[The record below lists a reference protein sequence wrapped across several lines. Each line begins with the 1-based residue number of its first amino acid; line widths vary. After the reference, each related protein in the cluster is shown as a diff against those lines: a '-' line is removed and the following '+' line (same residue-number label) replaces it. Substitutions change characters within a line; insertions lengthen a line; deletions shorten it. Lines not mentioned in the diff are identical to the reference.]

1 MTTTTDLQRHRR
13 RSGASESPS
22 GPAGDVIAWAAMTFP
37 GRLAVAASM
46 QDGVLPHLA
55 SRFAPDAD
63 VLFLDTGYH
72 FAETLEHARRGGGAG
87 IGCGCLHVRPVQ
99 TVAEQDAQYG
109 AQAARPR
116 PEPVLRAA
124 QDGTARRRA
133 RPATTPGSTGCAAST
148 HPPERTRR
156 SWALTRSA
164 TWSRSARWRAWSD
177 EDLNELH
184 LRPRGHGQSAA
195 PTQGYPSIGCAPCTR
210 AVAPGADP
218 RSGRWAAFD
227 KTECGIHL

>member
-1 MTTTTDLQRHRR
+1 M
-13 RSGASESPS
+13 
-22 GPAGDVIAWAAMTFP
+22 IAWAAAAFP

-72 FAETLEHARRGGGAG
+72 FAETLQTRVDVAERYR
-87 IGCGCLHVRPVQ
+87 LRVLDVRPVQ
-99 TVAEQDAQYG
+99 TVTEQDAQYG
-109 AQAARPR
+109 ARLYDRDPNLCCALRKTAPLDAALGGYDAWINGVRRVDAPTR
-116 PEPVLRAA
+116 ANTPVVGYDEKRDMVKISPLA
-124 QDGTARRRA
+124 
-133 RPATTPGSTGCAAST
+133 
-148 HPPERTRR
+148 
-156 SWALTRSA
+156 
-164 TWSRSARWRAWSD
+164 AWSD
-177 EDLNELH
+177 EDLEDYIFAHEVIVNPL
-184 LRPRGHGQSAA
+184 LR
-195 PTQGYPSIGCAPCTR
+195 QGYPSIGCAPCTR

>member
-1 MTTTTDLQRHRR
+1 MTATTDLRVVAAEAADRFVD
-13 RSGASESPS
+13 
-22 GPAGDVIAWAAMTFP
+22 GPAADVIAWAAATFP

-72 FAETLEHARRGGGAG
+72 FAETLQTRNEVAERYRLRVLDVVPA
-87 IGCGCLHVRPVQ
+87 Q

-109 AQAARPR
+109 ARLHDRDPNLCCALRKTAPLDAALGRYDAWINGLRRVDAPTR
-116 PEPVLRAA
+116 ADTPVVAYDEKRSMVKISPLAA
-124 QDGTARRRA
+124 WT
-133 RPATTPGSTGCAAST
+133 
-148 HPPERTRR
+148 
-156 SWALTRSA
+156 
-164 TWSRSARWRAWSD
+164 D
-177 EDLNELH
+177 EDMDNYIFAHEVIVNPL
-184 LRPRGHGQSAA
+184 LR
-195 PTQGYPSIGCAPCTR
+195 QGYPSIGCAPCTR

-218 RSGRWAAFD
+218 RSGRWAGFD

>member
-1 MTTTTDLQRHRR
+1 MTATTDLRAIAAEAAQRF
-13 RSGASESPS
+13 AN

-55 SRFAPDAD
+55 SRFAPHAD

-72 FAETLEHARRGGGAG
+72 FAETLQTRVEVAERYR
-87 IGCGCLHVRPVQ
+87 LRVLDVRPVQ
-99 TVAEQDAQYG
+99 TVTEQDAQYG
-109 AQAARPR
+109 AQLHDRDPNLCCALRKTAPLDAALGRYDAWINGLRRVDAPTR
-116 PEPVLRAA
+116 ANTPVVDYDEKREIVKISPLA
-124 QDGTARRRA
+124 
-133 RPATTPGSTGCAAST
+133 
-148 HPPERTRR
+148 
-156 SWALTRSA
+156 
-164 TWSRSARWRAWSD
+164 AWSD
-177 EDLNELH
+177 EDLENYIFAHEVIVNPL
-184 LRPRGHGQSAA
+184 LR
-195 PTQGYPSIGCAPCTR
+195 QGYLSIGCAPCTR

>member
-1 MTTTTDLQRHRR
+1 MTATTDLRATAAEAAERL
-13 RSGASESPS
+13 AD
-22 GPAGDVIAWAAMTFP
+22 GPAGEVIAWAAAAFP

-72 FAETLEHARRGGGAG
+72 FAETLQTRVEVAERYR
-87 IGCGCLHVRPVQ
+87 LRVLDVRPVH
-99 TVAEQDAQYG
+99 TVTEQDAQYG
-109 AQAARPR
+109 ARLYDRDPNLCCALRKTAPLDAALGGYDAWINGVRRVDAPTR
-116 PEPVLRAA
+116 ANTPVVGYDEKRDMVKISPLA
-124 QDGTARRRA
+124 
-133 RPATTPGSTGCAAST
+133 
-148 HPPERTRR
+148 
-156 SWALTRSA
+156 
-164 TWSRSARWRAWSD
+164 AWSD
-177 EDLNELH
+177 EDLEDYIFAHEVIVNPL
-184 LRPRGHGQSAA
+184 LR
-195 PTQGYPSIGCAPCTR
+195 QGYPSIGCAPCTR

>member
-1 MTTTTDLQRHRR
+1 MTATTDLRAIATEAAERF
-13 RSGASESPS
+13 ED

-72 FAETLEHARRGGGAG
+72 FAETLQTRVEVAERYR
-87 IGCGCLHVRPVQ
+87 LRVLDVRPVQ
-99 TVAEQDAQYG
+99 TVPEQDTQYG
-109 AQAARPR
+109 ARLHDRDPNLCCALRKTAPLDAALGSYDAWINGLRRVDAPTR
-116 PEPVLRAA
+116 ANTPVVDYDEKRDIVKISPLA
-124 QDGTARRRA
+124 
-133 RPATTPGSTGCAAST
+133 
-148 HPPERTRR
+148 
-156 SWALTRSA
+156 
-164 TWSRSARWRAWSD
+164 AWSD
-177 EDLNELH
+177 EDLENYIFAHEVIVNPL
-184 LRPRGHGQSAA
+184 LR
-195 PTQGYPSIGCAPCTR
+195 QGYPSIGCAPCTR

>member
-1 MTTTTDLQRHRR
+1 MTSTRIDLRAVAAAAAQRF
-13 RSGASESPS
+13 AD
-22 GPAGDVIAWAAMTFP
+22 GPAADVIAWAASTFP

-72 FAETLEHARRGGGAG
+72 FAQTLQTRVEVAQRYR
-87 IGCGCLHVRPVQ
+87 LRVLDVRPVQ

-109 AQAARPR
+109 PQLHDRDPNLCCALRKTAPLDDALGSYEAWINGLRHVDAPTR
-116 PEPVLRAA
+116 AHTPVVDYDEKRDMVKISPLA
-124 QDGTARRRA
+124 
-133 RPATTPGSTGCAAST
+133 
-148 HPPERTRR
+148 
-156 SWALTRSA
+156 
-164 TWSRSARWRAWSD
+164 AWSD
-177 EDLNELH
+177 EDIENYIFAHEVIVNPL
-184 LRPRGHGQSAA
+184 LR
-195 PTQGYPSIGCAPCTR
+195 QGYPSIGCAPCTR

-218 RSGRWAAFD
+218 RSGRWAGFD

>member
-1 MTTTTDLQRHRR
+1 MTTTTDLRVIAAEAAERF
-13 RSGASESPS
+13 AN
-22 GPAGDVIAWAAMTFP
+22 GPAGDVIAWAATTFP

-72 FAETLEHARRGGGAG
+72 FAETLQTRVEVAERYR
-87 IGCGCLHVRPVQ
+87 LRVLDVRPVH
-99 TVAEQDAQYG
+99 TVTEQDAQYG
-109 AQAARPR
+109 ARLYDRDPNLCCALRKTAPLDAALGGYDAWINGVRRVHAPTR
-116 PEPVLRAA
+116 ANTPVVGYDEKRDMVKISPLA
-124 QDGTARRRA
+124 
-133 RPATTPGSTGCAAST
+133 
-148 HPPERTRR
+148 
-156 SWALTRSA
+156 
-164 TWSRSARWRAWSD
+164 AWSD
-177 EDLNELH
+177 EDLEDYIFAHEVIVNPL
-184 LRPRGHGQSAA
+184 LR
-195 PTQGYPSIGCAPCTR
+195 QGYPSIGCAPCTR